1 MDQVGNLL
9 KRPKAYN
16 NIDGTGELAMG
27 FYFLGSALLMWL
39 LLNTP
44 KDAIWHQNMYVFFL
58 IWVGFSGLMNVIIS
72 YGIKAI
78 KNHITYPRTG
88 FVAYRRLNGIWMVWM
103 LIIAGVGAP
112 LIGAGMFLAARS
124 HRDIVIPVFFL
135 GLLLAARY
143 AYHIARRSPWKWAV
157 VLALVLGALVIAVL
171 PIAALPGDVTAA
183 LAGESSERARVFAKI
198 ARIAGAF
205 LLLLMLDG
213 TMLLIS
219 GGISLWLYLRHTQA
233 PAKEGE

>member
-78 KNHITYPRTG
+78 
-88 FVAYRRLNGIWMVWM
+88 
-103 LIIAGVGAP
+103 
-112 LIGAGMFLAARS
+112 
-124 HRDIVIPVFFL
+124 
-135 GLLLAARY
+135 
-143 AYHIARRSPWKWAV
+143 
-157 VLALVLGALVIAVL
+157 
-171 PIAALPGDVTAA
+171 
-183 LAGESSERARVFAKI
+183 
-198 ARIAGAF
+198 
-205 LLLLMLDG
+205 
-213 TMLLIS
+213 
-219 GGISLWLYLRHTQA
+219 
-233 PAKEGE
+233 